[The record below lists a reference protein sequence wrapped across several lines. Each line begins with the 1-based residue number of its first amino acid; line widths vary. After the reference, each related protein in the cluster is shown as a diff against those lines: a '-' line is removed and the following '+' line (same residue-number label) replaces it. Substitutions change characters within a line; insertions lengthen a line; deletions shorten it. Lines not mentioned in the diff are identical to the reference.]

1 MKETLGGHFFFG
13 LFLITIMMGTI
24 YLITSD
30 SAFNP
35 NRKYPQAI
43 ICFPDG
49 KSKTVLVDRWF
60 NHGGNKIKIE
70 DVYGG
75 AYIVDSDNCIIYS
88 D

>member
-43 ICFPDG
+43 IYFPDG
-49 KSKTVLVDRWF
+49 KSKTALVNR
-60 NHGGNKIKIE
+60 
-70 DVYGG
+70 
-75 AYIVDSDNCIIYS
+75 
-88 D
+88 